1 MQMND
6 KTPIIAISTAAGR
19 GAVGIVRL
27 SFPAESAQAIIA
39 ALFPGRTL
47 EPRHAHLLDVT
58 DAEGRL
64 LDRSITLLFPAP
76 RSYTGE
82 TVLEIQAHGGP
93 MVLKLILRAA
103 LAKLAFCGLRIA
115 EPGEFTKRAYLNGRI
130 DLAQAEAVS
139 GMIDA
144 MSEASARAAARSLS
158 GDFSR
163 RVATIGSALD
173 EARALTEA
181 ELDFPEEEL
190 DDLRSGEIVSRMERA
205 ADGIDALMRTARRGV
220 VLSEGVTVALVGSP
234 NVGKSSLLNAFAG
247 EEVAIVTDI
256 AGTTRDR
263 IEHWTAFDG
272 VPVRIVDTAGL
283 RETDDVVERK
293 GIERTLRAVADAD
306 VVLVLTDASGDVGD
320 DEDALTQVRAV
331 ARPDVPL
338 IRVANKADK
347 ADEAA
352 RAAFARR
359 GFVVLS
365 ARTGEGLGELRSRV
379 LDAVDMT
386 GGAEELFLARER
398 HLKCLEEAGI
408 HLRRALGIAHDG
420 FGMMELLA
428 EELRLSGRALGKIL
442 GETDA
447 EGLLDIIFSRFCIGK

>member
-1 MQMND
+1 MSR
-6 KTPIIAISTAAGR
+6 IS
-19 GAVGIVRL
+19 
-27 SFPAESAQAIIA
+27 
-39 ALFPGRTL
+39 
-47 EPRHAHLLDVT
+47 
-58 DAEGRL
+58 
-64 LDRSITLLFPAP
+64 RST
-76 RSYTGE
+76 
-82 TVLEIQAHGGP
+82 
-93 MVLKLILRAA
+93 
-103 LAKLAFCGLRIA
+103 
-115 EPGEFTKRAYLNGRI
+115 
-130 DLAQAEAVS
+130 
-139 GMIDA
+139 
-144 MSEASARAAARSLS
+144 SLS
-158 GDFSR
+158 THFS
-163 RVATIGSALD
+163 
-173 EARALTEA
+173 
-181 ELDFPEEEL
+181 
-190 DDLRSGEIVSRMERA
+190 VS
-205 ADGIDALMRTARRGV
+205 LRTARRGV

-306 VVLVLTDASGDVGD
+306 IVLVLTDASGDVGD
-320 DEDALTQVRAV
+320 DEDALAQVRAV

-428 EELRLSGRALGKIL
+428 EELRLSGRALGEIL